1 MRRLSNQHSSQHSA
15 APRPLNRLLAAL
27 APAEFKRLRVHL
39 EPVDLSVR
47 DVVSPAVGLIAHV
60 YFPEAGMV
68 SLIQRMADGAV
79 TEVGLIGREGFV
91 GIPVL
96 LGARAGTTEANVQ
109 MKGSALR
116 MTAKAFLQ
124 AIARSETLRMRLLGF
139 THALHGQVTQTAA
152 CNNRH
157 TIQKRLARWLLMAH
171 DCVDGDELELSH
183 EFLSMMV
190 GARRPSVTMTL
201 GKMRSAGLI
210 ATGHGYI
217 IIRNRRGLEAAA
229 CECYGTVRKA
239 YRTLLN

>member
-1 MRRLSNQHSSQHSA
+1 MRHLSSTRPSTRPSR
-15 APRPLNRLLAAL
+15 PRNRLLAAL
-27 APAEFKRLRVHL
+27 APAEFKRLRVQL
-39 EPVDLSVR
+39 EPVDLSLR
-47 DVVSPAVGLIAHV
+47 DVVSPAAGLIAHV

-96 LGARAGTTEANVQ
+96 LGARMGMSEANVQ

-116 MTAKAFLQ
+116 MTAKAFRQ
-124 AIARSETLRMRLLGF
+124 AIARNEGLRMRLLGF

-171 DCVDGDELELSH
+171 DCADGDELVLSH
-183 EFLSMMV
+183 EFLSIML
-190 GARRPSVTMTL
+190 GTRRASVTTAL
-201 GKMRSAGLI
+201 GKLRSTGLV
-210 ATGHGYI
+210 ATGHGCI
-217 IIRNRRGLEAAA
+217 TIRDRRGLEVAA
-229 CECYGTVRKA
+229 CECYGTVRKS